1 MPYEKFDVV
10 VGSEEESLVF
20 YSTFF
25 DDDIKFKKG
34 EVYELSTSG
43 GFVKNTSGNIPGSFD
58 GGIIQGI
65 DNTDYE
71 FEKITPSLLI
81 KEL

>member
-10 VGSEEESLVF
+10 VGSEKENLVF

-25 DDDIKFKKG
+25 DDDIRFKKG
-34 EVYELSTSG
+34 EIYELSTEGKFIESS
-43 GFVKNTSGNIPGSFD
+43 TS
-58 GGIIQGI
+58 GIIQGV
-65 DNTDYE
+65 DNADYE
-71 FEKITPSLLI
+71 FEKIAPSLLI